1 MSESFG
7 GNDLEGFVPPQ
18 HVGQQYPGPSGS
30 GHRKGRRGGRVP
42 RQPPQQVGQ
51 LLRERQRLAIQQWR
65 RLPGQAQRTDP
76 AFRSATERTPERAGH
91 SEIAIGRVAGDE
103 RQARAVVAS
112 EKRVQAEILVG
123 DIGEMPVQAH
133 LAGVT
138 QNLSQLAMRQRRKP
152 HIAIDRGRQAVL
164 DHPGAERLGGDDVL
178 ERPHPDR
185 NKPRDDR
192 AEYPGELKRRR
203 WPHARDPRREN
214 QKRRDEERE
223 TPSRERM

>member
-1 MSESFG
+1 
-7 GNDLEGFVPPQ
+7 
-18 HVGQQYPGPSGS
+18 
-30 GHRKGRRGGRVP
+30 
-42 RQPPQQVGQ
+42 
-51 LLRERQRLAIQQWR
+51 
-65 RLPGQAQRTDP
+65 
-76 AFRSATERTPERAGH
+76 
-91 SEIAIGRVAGDE
+91 
-103 RQARAVVAS
+103 
-112 EKRVQAEILVG
+112 
-123 DIGEMPVQAH
+123 MPVQAH

-164 DHPGAERLGGDDVL
+164 DVHHARGQLAFPLPHGERHAANRVDVESDAACHDSPYERSERARPT

-203 WPHARDPRREN
+203 WPHARDPRSEN